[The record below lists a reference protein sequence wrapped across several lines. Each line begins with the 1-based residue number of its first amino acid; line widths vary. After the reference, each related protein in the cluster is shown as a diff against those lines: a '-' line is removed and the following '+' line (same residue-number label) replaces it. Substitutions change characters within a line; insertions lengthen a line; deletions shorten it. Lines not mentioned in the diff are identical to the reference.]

1 MESYDFLPNIVIL
14 LATAICIVIVFKKL
28 KLSPVLGY
36 LVAGA
41 LIGDHGLKIV
51 NVQYTSAIAEFGV
64 VFLLFAIGLELSIER
79 LKAMRRYVFG
89 LGSLQVIITS
99 VIIGGCVMLY
109 YDNVDVSIIIGTVLA
124 LSSTAIVLQVIE
136 ESRSQS
142 SQVGR
147 VALSVLLM
155 QDFAV
160 VPLLVILPMLSN
172 KTDISIAQAMGIAL
186 VKAMIA
192 LIVIFITG
200 QLFLRPLFKVI
211 SIDKPPGS
219 TNELFIAT
227 TLLIVLS
234 AAWGTS
240 HQGLSLAL
248 GAFVSG
254 ILVAETEFRLQAEES
269 IYPFKGLLLGL
280 FFMSVGMHINVNE
293 IIQNLQT
300 ILVCSIGLILIKATI
315 VTGLCILFNFNKS
328 IALHTGLLLSQGSEF
343 AFILFNEAMKEG
355 IIENS
360 IGKTLLL
367 VVTCTMALTPLLSVA
382 GAKIADLLGN
392 GKKEEYNPLQIIE
405 QGARDLTNHII
416 IAGFGRVGRMVAN
429 VLEAEN
435 IRYIAIDINEQAV
448 KEDNHSSFPI
458 VQGDISQVDTL
469 KALGIERASAVILS
483 LSNEITIKKTLK
495 AISNNFSHIAIIVKA
510 KDLQRSNE
518 FYECGATVIVP
529 SDYEVGLQLGS
540 EVLKVIGISDYEVN
554 RIKNQFRSG
563 NYVATKQ
570 SQTLDNDDENE

>member
-186 VKAMIA
+186 IKAIIA

-211 SIDKPPGS
+211 SIDKTPGS

-570 SQTLDNDDENE
+570 VKPR

>member
-186 VKAMIA
+186 IKAIIA

-211 SIDKPPGS
+211 SIDKTPGS